1 MISSWPLYS
10 GELSLV
16 FGSRHDLLLTFSVCF
31 MFPYRLFHPLLS
43 SSFLSVFVL
52 SPPLP
57 LFLIFLHRFFF
68 LPFLVLPLSLFISL
82 RLLPASSQ
90 WECYTFVLALFITLI
105 ILLTLFFPSV
115 SPTNL
120 WMSPFRGLGGVLSLG
135 LLHLCP
141 GSFCDSD
148 QSDSQ
153 MEPLLLRP
161 PMVGHAAPGLSSG
174 VAAETPPHPPRLAT

>member
-1 MISSWPLYS
+1 
-10 GELSLV
+10 
-16 FGSRHDLLLTFSVCF
+16 

-105 ILLTLFFPSV
+105 ILLTLFFPSLFLPLTCGCHLSEALAESYPWDCYIFALAVFVTLTNQIHKWSHSYFGLPWWVTLLQDCHLVLPRKHHRIHHV
-115 SPTNL
+115 SP
-120 WMSPFRGLGGVLSLG
+120 
-135 LLHLCP
+135 H
-141 GSFCDSD
+141 
-148 QSDSQ
+148 
-153 MEPLLLRP
+153 
-161 PMVGHAAPGLSSG
+161 
-174 VAAETPPHPPRLAT
+174 ETYYCITTGRK